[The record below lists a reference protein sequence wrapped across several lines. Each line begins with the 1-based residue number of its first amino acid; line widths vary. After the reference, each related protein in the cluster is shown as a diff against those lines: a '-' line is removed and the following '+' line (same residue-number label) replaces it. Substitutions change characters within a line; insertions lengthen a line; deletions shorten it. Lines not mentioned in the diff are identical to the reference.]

1 MTTNQ
6 TYESFIL
13 QINAN
18 ATTDNLSCDKGKFVV
33 MYNQEQ
39 NRFIENLLD
48 RKFEDDIRYLQQI
61 LVSDKE
67 IPSSNSRLNATYF
80 DLPKNYFDFSNV
92 YALASKGKCQKQ
104 KFDLFEIKDDDRNL
118 ILFDSNNQPSWKYRE
133 SPFSIQSK
141 QVKVYKDETFNLD
154 KILLS
159 YYRYPQQIG
168 LIDYEDP
175 ESNFNANNPEW
186 DDKANNRIIDLTV
199 SSFFLQMGDQR
210 FQVEKQ
216 NAIQK

>member
-18 ATTDNLSCDKGKFVV
+18 ATSDNLSCDKGKFTV
-33 MYNQEQ
+33 MYNNEQ

-67 IPSSNSRLNATYF
+67 ITSSMSRLDSTYF

-104 KFDLFEIKDDDRNL
+104 KINLFEIKDDDRNL
-118 ILFDSNNQPSWKYRE
+118 ILFDSNNNPSWKYRE
-133 SPFSIQSK
+133 APFSIQSGK
-141 QVKVYKDETFNLD
+141 VKVYKDDKFTLD
-154 KILLS
+154 RLLLT
-159 YYRYPQQIG
+159 YYRYPVQIG
-168 LIDYEDP
+168 LIDEENP
-175 ESNFNANNPEW
+175 ESDFNSNSPEW